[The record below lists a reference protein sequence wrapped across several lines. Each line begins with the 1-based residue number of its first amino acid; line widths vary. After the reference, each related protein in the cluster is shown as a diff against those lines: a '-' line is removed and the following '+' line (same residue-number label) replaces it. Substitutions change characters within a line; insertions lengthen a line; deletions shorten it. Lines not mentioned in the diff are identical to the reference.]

1 MRQPRSQQLIAG
13 TFAGADPARVIED
26 SQAVL
31 RVRDLSDRLAE
42 IDRLVGLG
50 SREEQRALMAEKLRI
65 MAEVRGLRGRGF
77 KRYGKSRLSLRRN
90 DGAP

>member
-1 MRQPRSQQLIAG
+1 VAG
-13 TFAGADPARVIED
+13 TFTGADPARVIED
-26 SQAVL
+26 SLAVL

-50 SREEQRALMAEKLRI
+50 SREEQRVLMAEKLRI

-77 KRYGKSRLSLRRN
+77 KRFGKSRLSLRRN